1 MVKAPS
7 IKMQLYL
14 FEGLL
19 FKESIL
25 SGQIRRSEAITKLLN
40 FLHKGLENR
49 TRIIRSCMD
58 ATETHVHVI
67 KGTTI

>member
-19 FKESIL
+19 VKESIL
-25 SGQIRRSEAITKLLN
+25 SGQIRESEAIIKLLN
-40 FLHKGLENR
+40 FL
-49 TRIIRSCMD
+49 
-58 ATETHVHVI
+58 A
-67 KGTTI
+67 